1 MAKSKKSKEPKYPAG
16 VSKDLVEQLE
26 RATPEE
32 MKEMVITYQSQISET
47 KAFLRG
53 DVAVLPEERV
63 KGAEQLKDLKNE
75 YEMAA
80 APTREAIRHL
90 QNRNKF
96 VMDELKKNTGI

>member
-1 MAKSKKSKEPKYPAG
+1 MAKSRKPKEPKYPAG
-16 VSKDLVEQLE
+16 VSKELVEQLE
-26 RATPEE
+26 KSTPEE

-53 DVAVLPEERV
+53 DVEVLPEERV

-80 APTREAIRHL
+80 APTREAVRHL
-90 QNRNKF
+90 QNRSKF
-96 VMDELKKNTGI
+96 VMDQLKKDTGI